1 MPTPSGAASRLA
13 LATRGSGGDRTSL
26 EPSLVE
32 RVRGSMRRFARRTR
46 RIRVDTPPLP
56 ELSLGGLAA
65 HCARHPWRTVGIWA
79 AMLVAASALVATQLG
94 GSLTTDQRISN
105 NPDYVLGDQIIAE
118 RFDRPDGIT
127 ELVIVRAE
135 SSTVDEPSFR
145 ATVERLQGDLAAL
158 GPATVQGVFSYYQ
171 TGDPSLV
178 SRDRQSLLLPV
189 LMSGD
194 LDDAIVNVHQVH
206 AVVDAVETAGFSTY
220 VTGRATGGQ
229 DFREIAE
236 RDLQKGELVALPIAF
251 LILVLVFGALA
262 AALLPIVLAGVAIV
276 VALGATALI
285 GQVFDLSFFV
295 VNMVTMMGLAVG
307 IDYSLFVVSRYREE
321 RRAGLDTIEA
331 ITTVGA
337 TASRAV
343 LISGLVVIV
352 ALLGLLIIPVNVFQG
367 LAAGAILVVAAA
379 VFAALTLLPA
389 VLRLMG
395 DRVDALSI
403 PLLGRLAAM
412 AKRRRGRPLWDRLAY
427 AVMRRPIVSLV
438 IVGGL
443 LVAAAVPNLGI
454 NTGSSSLSSLPPE
467 TRTHDGLAVLQEEF
481 LGGLASPA
489 RLVVEGDTEAA
500 AVQAAIA
507 RLQTALG
514 NDPEFGPSRL
524 EFSRDG
530 SAALITVPLVADPTS
545 AAGAD
550 AVRRLRDEV
559 IPRALAD
566 AEARAYITGVTA
578 QNVAYFD
585 VATQYTPL
593 VFGIVLSI
601 SFVLLLVVFRSL
613 IVPAK
618 AILMNLLAVGA
629 AYGLVVLVS
638 QMGFA
643 ADFLGFQKVTAIEA
657 WVPILLFAV
666 LFGLSMDY
674 HVFLLSRIRE
684 RFDRTGDN
692 AESVAFGLRRTGALI
707 TGAALIMVAV
717 FGGFASGDLVVFQ
730 QIGFGLA
737 VAVAIDATLIR
748 SILVPASMKLLGSRN
763 WWLPRP
769 LRWLPQIR
777 LEGAAVAPPKPT
789 AVLRKRGTR

>member
-1 MPTPSGAASRLA
+1 
-13 LATRGSGGDRTSL
+13 
-26 EPSLVE
+26 
-32 RVRGSMRRFARRTR
+32 MRRFLRRLK
-46 RIRVDTPPLP
+46 VVPDGNSLP
-56 ELSLGGLAA
+56 IPQLSLGGLAA
-65 HCARHPWRTVGIWA
+65 HCARHPWRTIAIWA

-105 NPDYVLGDQIIAE
+105 NPEYERGDRIIAE
-118 RFDRPDGIT
+118 RFNRPDGVT
-127 ELVIVRAE
+127 ELVIVRADA
-135 SSTVDEPSFR
+135 STVDEPSFR
-145 ATVERLQGDLAAL
+145 TVVEKLSADLTAL
-158 GPATVQGVFSYYQ
+158 GPSVVLGAVNYFQ
-171 TGDPSLV
+171 TGDPSLI

-189 LMSGD
+189 VMAGD
-194 LDDAIVNVHQVH
+194 LEDAITNVHQVH
-206 AVVDAVETAGFSTY
+206 AVVDAVETPGFATH
-220 VTGRATGGQ
+220 VTGRATGGL

-276 VALGATALI
+276 IALGVTALI

-321 RRAGLDTIEA
+321 RRAGRDTVDA

-343 LISGLVVIV
+343 LISGMVVIV
-352 ALLGLLIIPVNVFQG
+352 ALLGLLVVPVNVFQG

-389 VLRLMG
+389 VLSLMG
-395 DRVDALSI
+395 DRIDALRL
-403 PLLGRLAAM
+403 PFLGRLAA
-412 AKRRRGRPLWDRLAY
+412 AASRRRGRPLWDRVSY

-438 IVGGL
+438 IAVGL
-443 LVAAAVPNLGI
+443 LAAAAVPNIEI
-454 NTGSSSLSSLPPE
+454 NTGSSSLSSLPPG
-467 TRTHDGLAVLQEEF
+467 TRTHDGLVALQREF
-481 LGGLASPA
+481 LGGLVSPA
-489 RLVVEGDTEAA
+489 QIVVEGDMTAA
-500 AVQAAIA
+500 DVQAAID
-507 RLQTALG
+507 RLQAALAD
-514 NDPEFGPSRL
+514 DPDFGPSRL
-524 EFSRDG
+524 EISRDG
-530 SAALITVPLVADPTS
+530 SAALITVPLVEEPTS
-545 AAGAD
+545 RAGAD
-550 AVRRLRDEV
+550 AVRRLRGEV
-559 IPRALAD
+559 IPAALAD
-566 AEARAYITGVTA
+566 AEVRAFVTGLTA

-585 VATQYTPL
+585 VATQYTPI
-593 VFGIVLSI
+593 VFGIVLSV

-629 AYGLVVLVS
+629 AYGLIVLVS

-643 ADFLGFQKVTAIEA
+643 ADLLGFQKVTAIEA

-684 RFDRTGDN
+684 RYDHTGDN
-692 AESVAFGLRRTGALI
+692 AEAVAYGLRSTAGII

-717 FGGFASGDLVVFQ
+717 FGGFALGETIINQ
-730 QIGFGLA
+730 QVGFGLA
-737 VAVAIDATLIR
+737 VAVFLDATLVR
-748 SILVPASMKLLGSRN
+748 SVLVPASMEVLGKRN
-763 WWLPRP
+763 WYLPSFLSWLPDVRVEP
-769 LRWLPQIR
+769 A
-777 LEGAAVAPPKPT
+777 EDE
-789 AVLRKRGTR
+789 

>member
-1 MPTPSGAASRLA
+1 M
-13 LATRGSGGDRTSL
+13 
-26 EPSLVE
+26 
-32 RVRGSMRRFARRTR
+32 
-46 RIRVDTPPLP
+46 
-56 ELSLGGLAA
+56 
-65 HCARHPWRTVGIWA
+65 IWA
-79 AMLVAASALVATQLG
+79 AMLLAASALVATQLG

-105 NPDYVLGDQIIAE
+105 NPDYVRGDRIIAE
-118 RFDRPDGIT
+118 RFNRPGGVT
-127 ELVIVRAE
+127 ELVIVQSEA
-135 SSTVDEPSFR
+135 STVDESTFR
-145 ATVERLQGDLAAL
+145 TVVERLHADLTAL

-171 TGDPSLV
+171 TGDPSMV
-178 SRDRQSLLLPV
+178 SRDRRSLLLPV
-189 LMSGD
+189 LMGGD
-194 LDDAIVNVHQVH
+194 LEDAIVNVHQVH
-206 AVVDAVETAGFSTY
+206 AVVDDMQTEGFTTY

-262 AALLPIVLAGVAIV
+262 AALLPIILAGVAIV
-276 VALGATALI
+276 IALGVTALI

-321 RRAGLDTIEA
+321 RRAGRDTVDA
-331 ITTVGA
+331 ITTMGA

-352 ALLGLLIIPVNVFQG
+352 ALLGLLAIPVNVFQG

-389 VLRLMG
+389 VLSLMG
-395 DRVDALSI
+395 DRVDALRL
-403 PLLGRLAAM
+403 PFLGRLAA
-412 AKRRRGRPLWDRLAY
+412 AANRRRGRPLWDRLAY
-427 AVMRRPIVSLV
+427 AVMRRPVVSLV

-443 LVAAAVPNLGI
+443 LAAAAVPNIGI
-454 NTGSSSLSSLPPE
+454 NTGSSSLSSLPPG
-467 TRTHDGLAVLQEEF
+467 TRTHEGLAVLQREF
-481 LGGLASPA
+481 LGGLVSPA
-489 RLVVEGDTEAA
+489 QIVVDGDTSAA
-500 AVQAAIA
+500 DVQAAIA
-507 RLQTALG
+507 RLQAALAD
-514 NDPEFGPSRL
+514 DPAFGPSRL
-524 EFSRDG
+524 EVSPDG
-530 SAALITVPLVADPTS
+530 TAALITVPLVAEPTS
-545 AAGAD
+545 DAGAD

-566 AEARAYITGVTA
+566 VEARAYVTGVTA

-585 VATQYTPL
+585 VAAQYTPV

-629 AYGLVVLVS
+629 AYGLIVLVS

-643 ADFLGFQKVTAIEA
+643 ADLLGFQKVMAIEA

-684 RFDRTGDN
+684 RFERTGDN

-769 LRWLPQIR
+769 LRWLPRLR
-777 LEGAAVAPPKPT
+777 LEGAVAAPSNPT
-789 AVLRKRGTR
+789 PVVCKRRTR

>member
-1 MPTPSGAASRLA
+1 
-13 LATRGSGGDRTSL
+13 
-26 EPSLVE
+26 
-32 RVRGSMRRFARRTR
+32 
-46 RIRVDTPPLP
+46 
-56 ELSLGGLAA
+56 
-65 HCARHPWRTVGIWA
+65 
-79 AMLVAASALVATQLG
+79 MLLAASALVATQLG
-94 GSLTTDQRISN
+94 GALTTDQRISN
-105 NPDYVLGDQIIAE
+105 NPEYVLGDQIIAE

-135 SSTVDEPSFR
+135 ASTVDEPSFR
-145 ATVERLQGDLAAL
+145 TLVDELHADLTAI
-158 GPATVQGVFSYYQ
+158 GPAAVHGVVNYYQ

-189 LMSGD
+189 LMTGELS
-194 LDDAIVNVHQVH
+194 DAIANVHQVH
-206 AVVDAVETAGFSTY
+206 AVVDAMETEGFTTY

-262 AALLPIVLAGVAIV
+262 AALLPIILAGVAIV
-276 VALGATALI
+276 IALGVTALI

-321 RRAGLDTIEA
+321 RRAGHDTIEA

-379 VFAALTLLPA
+379 VFGALTLLPA
-389 VLRLMG
+389 VLSLMG
-395 DRVDALSI
+395 DHIDALRI
-403 PLLGRLAAM
+403 PGLGRLAA
-412 AKRRRGRPLWDRLAY
+412 AANRRHGRPLWDRLAY

-438 IVGGL
+438 IVVGL
-443 LVAAAVPNLGI
+443 LAAAAVPNIGI
-454 NTGSSSLSSLPPE
+454 NTGSSSLSSLPPG
-467 TRTHDGLAVLQEEF
+467 TRTHDGLVVLQREF
-481 LGGLASPA
+481 LGGLVSPA
-489 RLVVEGDTEAA
+489 QIVVEGDTTAA
-500 AVQAAIA
+500 GVQAAID
-507 RLQTALG
+507 RLHAALAD
-514 NDPEFGPSRL
+514 DPEFGPARL
-524 EFSRDG
+524 EISRDG
-530 SAALITVPLVADPTS
+530 SAALITVPLVAEPTS
-545 AAGAD
+545 GAGAD
-550 AVRRLRDEV
+550 AVRRLRGEV
-559 IPRALAD
+559 IPAALAD
-566 AEARAYITGVTA
+566 AEAKAFVTGVTA

-585 VATQYTPL
+585 VAAQYTPV
-593 VFGIVLSI
+593 VFGIVLSV

-629 AYGLVVLVS
+629 AYGLIVLVS

-643 ADFLGFQKVTAIEA
+643 ADLLGFQQVAAIEA

-692 AESVAFGLRRTGALI
+692 AESVAFGLRRTGAII

-748 SILVPASMKLLGSRN
+748 SIVVPASMKLLGSRN

-769 LRWLPQIR
+769 LRWLPHLR
-777 LEGAAVAPPKPT
+777 LEGAVVTPPKPAT
-789 AVLRKRGTR
+789 VRRKRRTP

>member
-1 MPTPSGAASRLA
+1 
-13 LATRGSGGDRTSL
+13 
-26 EPSLVE
+26 
-32 RVRGSMRRFARRTR
+32 MRRCVRRLQS
-46 RIRVDTPPLP
+46 IRTVSGLPVP

-65 HCARHPWRTVGIWA
+65 HCARHPWRTIAIWA
-79 AMLVAASALVATQLG
+79 AMLVAASVLVATQLG

-105 NPDYVLGDQIIAE
+105 NPDYLLGDQIIAE
-118 RFDRPDGIT
+118 RFDRPGGIT

-135 SSTVDEPSFR
+135 ASTVDEPSFR
-145 ATVERLQGDLAAL
+145 TVVEQLHADLTAL

-171 TGDPSLV
+171 TGDSSLV
-178 SRDRQSLLLPV
+178 SSDRQSLLLPV
-189 LMSGD
+189 LMSGG
-194 LDDAIVNVHQVH
+194 LEDAIVNVHQVH
-206 AVVDAVETAGFSTY
+206 AVIDAIDSEGFTTY

-251 LILVLVFGALA
+251 LILVLVFGAFA

-276 VALGATALI
+276 IALGITALI

-307 IDYSLFVVSRYREE
+307 IDYSLFVLSRYREE
-321 RRAGLDTIEA
+321 RRAGRDTVEA
-331 ITTVGA
+331 ITTMGA

-352 ALLGLLIIPVNVFQG
+352 ALLGLLVVPVNVFQG

-389 VLRLMG
+389 VLSLMG
-395 DRVDALSI
+395 DRVDALRL
-403 PLLGRLAAM
+403 PFLGRLAAV

-438 IVGGL
+438 IVVGL
-443 LVAAAVPNLGI
+443 LAAAAVPNIGI
-454 NTGSSSLSSLPPE
+454 NTGSASLSSLPPE
-467 TRTHDGLAVLQEEF
+467 TRTADGLAVLQREF
-481 LGGLASPA
+481 LGGLVSPA
-489 RLVVEGDTEAA
+489 QIVIDGDTSAA
-500 AVQAAIA
+500 DVQAAIA
-507 RLQTALG
+507 RLQTALAD
-514 NDPEFGPSRL
+514 DPDFGPARL
-524 EFSRDG
+524 EISRDG
-530 SAALITVPLVADPTS
+530 TAALITVPLVAEPTS
-545 AAGAD
+545 GAGAD

-559 IPRALAD
+559 IPAALAD
-566 AEARAYITGVTA
+566 VEAKAFVTGITA

-585 VATQYTPL
+585 VAAQYTPV

-601 SFVLLLVVFRSL
+601 SFVLLLVVFRSV

-629 AYGLVVLVS
+629 AYGLIVLVS

-643 ADFLGFQKVTAIEA
+643 AELLGFQQVMAIEA

-684 RFDRTGDN
+684 RFERTGDN

-769 LRWLPQIR
+769 LRWLPHLR
-777 LEGAAVAPPKPT
+777 LEGAAVVSPKPT
-789 AVLRKRGTR
+789 VALRKRRTP

>member
-1 MPTPSGAASRLA
+1 
-13 LATRGSGGDRTSL
+13 
-26 EPSLVE
+26 
-32 RVRGSMRRFARRTR
+32 MRRFARRVQSLR
-46 RIRVDTPPLP
+46 AGRALPVP

-65 HCARHPWRTVGIWA
+65 HCARNPWRTVGIWA

-105 NPDYVLGDQIIAE
+105 NPDYARGDRIIAE
-118 RFDRPDGIT
+118 RFDRPGGVT
-127 ELVIVRAE
+127 ELVIVQAE

-145 ATVERLQGDLAAL
+145 TVVEQLQADLAAL

-178 SRDRQSLLLPV
+178 SQDRQSLLLPV

-194 LDDAIVNVHQVH
+194 LEDAIVNVHEVH
-206 AVVDAVETAGFSTY
+206 AVVDALEAEGFTTH

-251 LILVLVFGALA
+251 LILVLVFGAFA

-276 VALGATALI
+276 IALGVTALI

-321 RRAGLDTIEA
+321 RRAGRDTVDA
-331 ITTVGA
+331 IRTMGA

-352 ALLGLLIIPVNVFQG
+352 ALLGLLVIPVNVFQG

-389 VLRLMG
+389 ILSLMG
-395 DRVDALSI
+395 DHVDAFRL
-403 PLLGRLAAM
+403 PFLGRLAA
-412 AKRRRGRPLWDRLAY
+412 AANRRRGRPLWDRLAY

-443 LVAAAVPNLGI
+443 LAAAAVPNIGI
-454 NTGSSSLSSLPPE
+454 NTGSSSLSSLPTG
-467 TRTHDGLAVLQEEF
+467 TRTHDGLAVLQRDF
-481 LGGLASPA
+481 LGGLVSPA
-489 RLVVEGDTEAA
+489 QIVVDGDTSAA
-500 AVQAAIA
+500 DVQAAIT
-507 RLQTALG
+507 RMQTALAD
-514 NDPEFGPSRL
+514 DPEFGPSRL
-524 EFSRDG
+524 EISRDG
-530 SAALITVPLVADPTS
+530 TAALITVPLVAEPTS
-545 AAGAD
+545 SAGAD

-566 AEARAYITGVTA
+566 VEASAFVTGVTA

-585 VATQYTPL
+585 VARQYTPV

-629 AYGLVVLVS
+629 AYGLIVLVS

-643 ADFLGFQKVTAIEA
+643 ADLLGFQKVVAIEA

-684 RFDRTGDN
+684 RFERTGDN

-763 WWLPRP
+763 WWLPRG
-769 LRWLPQIR
+769 LRWLPQVR
-777 LEGAAVAPPKPT
+777 LEGAIAAPPKPS
-789 AVLRKRGTR
+789 ALLRKRRTP

>member
-1 MPTPSGAASRLA
+1 MTGHSRSAGAWQRLKRLRA
-13 LATRGSGGDRTSL
+13 GSL
-26 EPSLVE
+26 
-32 RVRGSMRRFARRTR
+32 
-46 RIRVDTPPLP
+46 PPLP
-56 ELSLGGLAA
+56 VAPLGDLAA
-65 HCARHPWRTVGIWA
+65 HCARHPWRTIAIWA

-94 GSLTTDQRISN
+94 GSLTSDQKISN
-105 NPDYVLGDQIIAE
+105 NPAYELGDRIIAE
-118 RFDRPDGIT
+118 RFNRPNSVI
-127 ELVIVRAE
+127 ELVMVRADAG
-135 SSTVDEPSFR
+135 TVDETSFR
-145 ATVERLQGDLAAL
+145 TVVNKLSADLAAL
-158 GPATVQGVFSYYQ
+158 GPTVVLGAVNYFQ

-189 LMSGD
+189 VMAGD
-194 LDDAIVNVHQVH
+194 LEDAIVNVHHVH
-206 AVVDAVETAGFSTY
+206 AVVDAMETEGFTTS

-276 VALGATALI
+276 IALGVTALI
-285 GQVFDLSFFV
+285 GQVFDLSFSV

-321 RRAGLDTIEA
+321 RRAGRETVEA
-331 ITTVGA
+331 IRTVGA

-352 ALLGLLIIPVNVFQG
+352 ALLGLLVVPVNVIQG

-389 VLRLMG
+389 ILGLMG
-395 DRVDALSI
+395 DRIDALRL
-403 PLLGRLAAM
+403 PFLGRLAAA
-412 AKRRRGRPLWDRLAY
+412 AKRRRGRPLWDRLSY

-443 LVAAAVPNLGI
+443 LAAAAVPNIGI
-454 NTGSSSLSSLPPE
+454 NTGSSSLSSLPPG
-467 TRTHDGLAVLQEEF
+467 TRTHEGLAVLQREF
-481 LGGLASPA
+481 LGGLVSPA
-489 RLVVEGDTEAA
+489 QIVVDGDTSAA
-500 AVQAAIA
+500 DVQAAIA
-507 RLQTALG
+507 RLQAALAD
-514 NDPEFGPSRL
+514 DPEFGPSRL
-524 EFSRDG
+524 EVSRDG
-530 SAALITVPLVADPTS
+530 TAALITVPLVAEPTS
-545 AAGAD
+545 NAGAH

-559 IPRALAD
+559 IPQALAD
-566 AEARAYITGVTA
+566 ADASVFVTGVTA

-585 VATQYTPL
+585 VAAQYTPV
-593 VFGIVLSI
+593 VFGVVLSI
-601 SFVLLLVVFRSL
+601 SFLLLLVVFRSL

-629 AYGLVVLVS
+629 AYGLIVLVS

-643 ADFLGFQKVTAIEA
+643 ADLLGFQKVTAIEA

-717 FGGFASGDLVVFQ
+717 FGGFASGDLVAFQ

-737 VAVAIDATLIR
+737 AAVAIDATLIR

-769 LRWLPQIR
+769 LRWLPRLR
-777 LEGAAVAPPKPT
+777 LEGAAVVPPKPT
-789 AVLRKRGTR
+789 VAVRKRRRL

>member
-1 MPTPSGAASRLA
+1 
-13 LATRGSGGDRTSL
+13 
-26 EPSLVE
+26 
-32 RVRGSMRRFARRTR
+32 MRRFARRTR
-46 RIRVDTPPLP
+46 RIRVDAPPLP

-94 GSLTTDQRISN
+94 GSLTTDQRIWN
-105 NPDYVLGDQIIAE
+105 NPDYVLGDRIIAE
-118 RFDRPDGIT
+118 RFDRPDGVT

-135 SSTVDEPSFR
+135 SSTVDESSFR
-145 ATVERLQGDLAAL
+145 ATVERLQADLVAL

-194 LDDAIVNVHQVH
+194 LEDAIVNVHQVH

-276 VALGATALI
+276 IALGATALI

-321 RRAGLDTIEA
+321 RRAGRDTIEA

-403 PLLGRLAAM
+403 PLLDRLAAM

-443 LVAAAVPNLGI
+443 LVAAAIPNLGI
-454 NTGSSSLSSLPPE
+454 NTGSSSLSSLPTE
-467 TRTHDGLAVLQEEF
+467 TRTHEGLAVLQEEF
-481 LGGLASPA
+481 LGGLVSPA
-489 RLVVEGDTEAA
+489 RIVVEGDTAAA

-507 RLQTALG
+507 RLQTALA

-524 EFSRDG
+524 ETSRDG
-530 SAALITVPLVADPTS
+530 SAALITVPLVAEPTS
-545 AAGAD
+545 GAGAD

-585 VATQYTPL
+585 VATQYTPV

-643 ADFLGFQKVTAIEA
+643 ADFLGFQKVAAIEA

-769 LRWLPQIR
+769 LRWLPQVR
-777 LEGAAVAPPKPT
+777 LEGAVAAPPKP
-789 AVLRKRGTR
+789 AALVRKRRTR